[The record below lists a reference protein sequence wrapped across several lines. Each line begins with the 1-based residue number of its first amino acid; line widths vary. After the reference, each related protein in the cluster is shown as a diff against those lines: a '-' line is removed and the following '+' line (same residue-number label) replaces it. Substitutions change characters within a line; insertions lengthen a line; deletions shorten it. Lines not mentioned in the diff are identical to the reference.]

1 MSRMHPPQAQRGIN
15 IFKKL
20 SRREAIHPQSKQAGA
35 RLFDDEPTSSSS
47 KLLLSL
53 WIAYSSHKRHVR
65 INQDRGSITQCI
77 RRITWH
83 CFESR

>member
-35 RLFDDEPTSSSS
+35 RLFDDEP
-47 KLLLSL
+47 KLKLEMVTREHG
-53 WIAYSSHKRHVR
+53 YSTTNRS
-65 INQDRGSITQCI
+65 
-77 RRITWH
+77 
-83 CFESR
+83 